1 MKLKEKN
8 TRKLI
13 RWGKTSLGIT
23 LPMDIID
30 ELNWREKQKL
40 TVKRVSGGI
49 LIRDW
54 RSPRKNKK
62 K

>member
-1 MKLKEKN
+1 MPKNKKN

-30 ELNWREKQKL
+30 ELGWRERQKL
-40 TVKRVSGGI
+40 SVKRVVRGI
-49 LIRDW
+49 LIHDW
-54 RSPRKNKK
+54 RSPKKSKK

>member
-1 MKLKEKN
+1 MKPEQKN

-30 ELNWREKQKL
+30 ELGWREKQKL
-40 TVKRVSGGI
+40 SVKRVPGGL
-49 LIRDW
+49 LIKDW
-54 RSPRKNKK
+54 RGPSKK